1 MQNVLKGG
9 AFAVLAANNATAT
22 DHPTGTWVPPLG
34 SSVVA
39 ETPNG
44 MPVKSAAAKTA

>member
-1 MQNVLKGG
+1 V
-9 AFAVLAANNATAT
+9 NNSTAT
-22 DHPTGTWVPPLG
+22 DQPTGTWVPPQG
-34 SSVVA
+34 SSVVS